1 MNKEKNLVL
10 GTYIGFIIA
19 LISNFIPS
27 ASVQMMGGLL
37 FLLLLVMTYIWRAK
51 SVKEGY
57 RHTHMAYLIKSFWIG
72 ALFLIVGILLAVLLA
87 DHSVINAAVD
97 SVGAGQFL
105 TEDDINQILID
116 YTRRNL
122 GVFIITLC
130 PSLLYLGYRF
140 VKGALLA
147 NKEEVIENF
156 KNWF

>member
-27 ASVQMMGGLL
+27 ASVQMIGGIL
-37 FLLLLVMTYIWRAK
+37 FLVLLVMTYIWHAK
-51 SVKEGY
+51 AVKDGY

-72 ALFLIVGILLAVLLA
+72 ALFLVLGIVLAVLLA
-87 DHSVINAAVD
+87 DHSVINNAVD
-97 SVGAGQFL
+97 SIGTGQIL
-105 TEDDINQILID
+105 TEDDINQILIN
-116 YTRRNL
+116 YTRSNL

-147 NKEEVIENF
+147 NKEEAIQNL
-156 KNWF
+156 KSWF